1 MEPTNNFEFLVS
13 PQPFAE
19 ALQKANQV
27 VVGSLLSSAE
37 QAEMPLAFRENA
49 MFSAGVID
57 LRILNKVQDFY
68 TDFLAGNRVEL
79 PNGKVMLATGSRA
92 AFISQMQEYLDSIGT
107 KRTSG
112 DLKDITSAAR
122 LGLIFDVK
130 TRQAQDYGYFRQG
143 MNPAVLNA
151 FPAQRFIRV
160 REVKTERLGHIPFEN
175 QVYLK
180 TDPIWWLEIN
190 RDFGVPWGPFGWGCG
205 HDVEDVD
212 RDEAEHLGLIKP
224 GQQLHPLKKFFN
236 ENLQANVSEIHP
248 ELLAKFKEAFG
259 DQIVIEDGIARWRG
273 QTAGQPG
280 DTVTSRDLAAIRDY
294 TATTGLADTLNAAL
308 RTERAAAP
316 ADMQLAADAL
326 TAAVAKLPVFAGEV
340 YRGALLSD
348 TELAAAARR
357 YLPGNVVTEDAFT
370 SASADRG
377 MAFPGNLRFEIRSK
391 AGRRLDDFSTV
402 PDEREV
408 LFDQGTQF
416 RVVAARWHGGALHVT
431 LEEL

>member
-1 MEPTNNFEFLVS
+1 MSYESDFFVS
-13 PQPFAE
+13 PHQFQE
-19 ALQKANQV
+19 AVEKL
-27 VVGSLLSSAE
+27 GSQFPIASSLSSSEWADVPVALRDNAFFSSRVQSARVL
-37 QAEMPLAFRENA
+37 QAAKDAL
-49 MFSAGVID
+49 G
-57 LRILNKVQDFY
+57 
-68 TDFLAGNRVEL
+68 DFLAGNRIQL
-79 PNGKVMLATGSRA
+79 PDGQTMLATGSRA
-92 AFISQMQEYLDSIGT
+92 AFISQMQDFMETQGI

-112 DLKDITSAAR
+112 GLQDITSAQR
-122 LGLIFDVK
+122 LGLIFDIK
-130 TRQAQDYGYFRQG
+130 TRQAQDFGYWKQG
-143 MNPAVLNA
+143 MNPAVLSE

-160 REVKTERLGHIPFEN
+160 RDVKTERIGHIPFEN

-180 TDPIWWLEIN
+180 TDPTWWLEIN

-212 RDEAEHLGLIKP
+212 RDEAEHLGLLKP
-224 GQQLHPLKKFFN
+224 GQRLQPLQRSIN
-236 ENLQANVSEIHP
+236 NNLQA
-248 ELLAKFKEAFG
+248 
-259 DQIVIEDGIARWRG
+259 GIARMDPDLVEKLKQVFGRQAVIEGDTMRWLG
-273 QTAGQPG
+273 QAAAQPG
-280 DTVTSRDLAAIRDY
+280 DPVTSRDLAAIRDY